1 MRRCRSS
8 RCRHF
13 YPRPPRGGR
22 RSSSK
27 GNGKACKFLSTPSA
41 RRATVRQSRLSGS
54 HQISIHALREEGDS
68 TSSVRV
74 FSPLNFY
81 PRPPRGGRHRRS
93 GKKTIQKH
101 FYPRPPRG
109 GRLAV
114 VRRSKRRSNI
124 SIHALHE
131 EGDSA
136 TRRPGPSTGYFYPR
150 PPRGGRQSGR
160 AGNNPDKRF
169 LSTPSARRATH
180 LTMLLSSE
188 NHISIHA
195 LREEGDK
202 DTEGQKQQMNIFL
215 STPSA
220 RRATSSKKPR

>member
-1 MRRCRSS
+1 MDNAVRPISIHALREEGDLRRHRLPQTAAN
-8 RCRHF
+8 HF

-54 HQISIHALREEGDS
+54 HQISIHALREEGDTSTRSMTTS
-68 TSSVRV
+68 TSY
-74 FSPLNFY
+74 FY

-101 FYPRPPRG
+101 
-109 GRLAV
+109 
-114 VRRSKRRSNI
+114 
-124 SIHALHE
+124 
-131 EGDSA
+131 
-136 TRRPGPSTGYFYPR
+136 FYPR

>member
-54 HQISIHALREEGDS
+54 HQISIHALREEGDTSTRSMTTS
-68 TSSVRV
+68 TSY
-74 FSPLNFY
+74 FY

-109 GRLAV
+109 GRP
-114 VRRSKRRSNI
+114 RGRGSGSGRKK
-124 SIHALHE
+124 
-131 EGDSA
+131 D
-136 TRRPGPSTGYFYPR
+136 FYPR
-150 PPRGGRQSGR
+150 PPRGGRPPGSIARGR
-160 AGNNPDKRF
+160 PCDFYPRPPRGGRLQRVIDCVQLFQF
-169 LSTPSARRATH
+169 LSTPSARRATAGVAGFE
-180 LTMLLSSE
+180 T
-188 NHISIHA
+188 
-195 LREEGDK
+195 
-202 DTEGQKQQMNIFL
+202 
-215 STPSA
+215 
-220 RRATSSKKPR
+220 

>member
-1 MRRCRSS
+1 MQTQTAA
-8 RCRHF
+8 
-13 YPRPPRGGR
+13 GL
-22 RSSSK
+22 
-27 GNGKACKFLSTPSA
+27 GNEFLSTPSA
-41 RRATVRQSRLSGS
+41 RRATCRLRQR
-54 HQISIHALREEGDS
+54 QDWE
-68 TSSVRV
+68 T
-74 FSPLNFY
+74 NFY

-169 LSTPSARRATH
+169 LSTPSARRATAAGRAWGC
-180 LTMLLSSE
+180 
-188 NHISIHA
+188 NVGISIHA
-195 LREEGDK
+195 LREEGDMWCTK
-202 DTEGQKQQMNIFL
+202 VIRL
-215 STPSA
+215 
-220 RRATSSKKPR
+220 R

>member
-41 RRATVRQSRLSGS
+41 RRAT
-54 HQISIHALREEGDS
+54 
-68 TSSVRV
+68 
-74 FSPLNFY
+74 
-81 PRPPRGGRHRRS
+81 
-93 GKKTIQKH
+93 
-101 FYPRPPRG
+101 
-109 GRLAV
+109 
-114 VRRSKRRSNI
+114 
-124 SIHALHE
+124 
-131 EGDSA
+131 
-136 TRRPGPSTGYFYPR
+136 
-150 PPRGGRQSGR
+150 
-160 AGNNPDKRF
+160 
-169 LSTPSARRATH
+169 H

-195 LREEGDK
+195 LREEGDPIPRYFDK
-202 DTEGQKQQMNIFL
+202 KYEISIHALREEGDQGGASTPTGAHDFYPRPPRGGRRDTHQVDVACVMHFYPRPPRGGRHSSRAVWMKPKSFL

-220 RRATSSKKPR
+220 RRATLPSFY

>member
-54 HQISIHALREEGDS
+54 HQISIHALREEGD
-68 TSSVRV
+68 T
-74 FSPLNFY
+74 
-81 PRPPRGGRHRRS
+81 GGA
-93 GKKTIQKH
+93 
-101 FYPRPPRG
+101 
-109 GRLAV
+109 GRKP
-114 VRRSKRRSNI
+114 SKNI
-124 SIHALHE
+124 SIHALRE
-131 EGDSA
+131 EGDL
-136 TRRPGPSTGYFYPR
+136 PL
-150 PPRGGRQSGR
+150 SG
-160 AGNNPDKRF
+160 AANVVAIF
-169 LSTPSARRATH
+169 LSTPSTRRATR
-180 LTMLLSSE
+180 LPGGLGRVPD
-188 NHISIHA
+188 ISIHA

-202 DTEGQKQQMNIFL
+202 AGEPVTIPINDFYPRPPRGGRRILPCFFPPKIIFL

-220 RRATSSKKPR
+220 RRATRIQRARNNR